1 MATPPSRSKIWS
13 RPWGYPEA
21 LIILAGILLVGYLW
35 QYIMDP
41 IPAGFFTAPLSIIIS
56 VALVVAALYIGL
68 RGSRL
73 YAGRRTPTIVL
84 FVLSPAATLTAL
96 GGCLVLLLIMGFC
109 VQAPPTVTAGLSGF
123 LHRSGWSSM
132 VHSYPF
138 NLLYLYLLLILGSIS
153 VRRLTRMRW
162 HWQDIGFML
171 NHVGLFCFL
180 FFALLSGGSMQ
191 RYRMVLEEGRIEWR
205 GADYDHGMQLVELP
219 IALKLKEFHMDEYP
233 PQLILL
239 DGKSGQAVKP
249 SKGTAALTIDTVPQA
264 RRPKRLA
271 DKSRGVPPSRCS
283 RHHSGGAGLQAVCL

>member
-35 QYIMDP
+35 QYIMGP

-109 VQAPPTVTAGLSGF
+109 VQAPPDGNGRALRLLAPQWLELDGTLLPLQPALP
-123 LHRSGWSSM
+123 LPPPHLR
-132 VHSYPF
+132 
-138 NLLYLYLLLILGSIS
+138 LYLGTSPDTYALALAGYRLCAQPRGTLLLPFLCPAK
-153 VRRLTRMRW
+153 RRL
-162 HWQDIGFML
+162 H
-171 NHVGLFCFL
+171 
-180 FFALLSGGSMQ
+180 
-191 RYRMVLEEGRIEWR
+191 
-205 GADYDHGMQLVELP
+205 
-219 IALKLKEFHMDEYP
+219 
-233 PQLILL
+233 
-239 DGKSGQAVKP
+239 
-249 SKGTAALTIDTVPQA
+249 AALPHGT
-264 RRPKRLA
+264 
-271 DKSRGVPPSRCS
+271 
-283 RHHSGGAGLQAVCL
+283 